1 MIFINTFMQPKNNE
15 NGTKIINY
23 LTICESTGLMILF
36 PGNHFFIKNKRVYIR
51 FFQLESQ
58 SVMSIDWILYAT
70 TWLR

>member
-1 MIFINTFMQPKNNE
+1 MQPKNNE

-23 LTICESTGLMILF
+23 LTICESTGLMILL

-58 SVMSIDWILYAT
+58 SVMSID
-70 TWLR
+70 